1 MFPDKSYGSSDLI
14 AIEFNQFFKT
24 NTYKNMKQF
33 LLGKCTG
40 NYRSFNRKLLL
51 VMRLTIFLLIT
62 GCLAV
67 HAAGYAQKVNLSVRN
82 AGIESVCLDIKKQTG
97 YFFLYDAAIL
107 KKSGTVSLELKNTEL
122 TDALQ
127 QLTAG
132 KALDYKIIDQT
143 VIISEAKTSTKT
155 TQQEILV
162 KGTVTSKG
170 NPGQPN
176 QTMPGVVITV
186 KGTKKVATT
195 SATGAYSIQAPANG
209 TLVFSMIGYGTKE
222 VAVSGNKTI
231 DVLMTESASELNEVI
246 VTAYGTS
253 EKKENQIGSAYVV
266 TAKELERKPVDR
278 IDKLLEG
285 LVPGL
290 QYDVQDGSTS
300 SIRPRYQTRI
310 RGEASFGA
318 SNEPLWVID
327 GVPLNTGNQTN
338 QILGVETSISPLT
351 YLNPNDIESV
361 VVLKDATATS
371 IYGANGSNGVILIT
385 TKKGIAGKK
394 SLSYGFR
401 TGLNLIN
408 NSRFHVLNAD
418 EYRELYR
425 ESYVN
430 NTTLDQSKMPD
441 LGTTNTDWYD
451 EFFRTGVT
459 TNHDLSFSGTH
470 KNTRYYVSGAYYNQ
484 KMIMIKNNVERLSGR
499 INIDHKLN
507 KSVDLFLKLGV
518 SHNRNKLFNP
528 TDAYYINR
536 PIDGPY
542 NADGTYV
549 DAFYNKLREANY
561 NENAQK
567 ANLLNGNIGGTVK
580 IIPGLTYTTTNGI
593 DYRSTKENIYSS
605 MFAFSNKGEGKA
617 TFSNAKTIDWN
628 SQHRLNY
635 QKTIKEHDF
644 SALLGAEVE
653 SDDASSGSLIGYGFE
668 DDYMRNPSYA
678 QRTDSTVGGSRKNS
692 LSYYGQFRYTLSNKY
707 SLLGSFRRD
716 GSSDFGS
723 DVKWATFNSIGA
735 SWTIS
740 NEKFWDIKEID
751 FAKLKLS
758 YGSNGNSRFG
768 AYRAKGLYRFIET
781 DRYNGQPGAVM
792 YTGEN
797 PALSWETTYIVNGGL
812 SLGLFNRI
820 SMEIE
825 YYRNV
830 TKDMLD
836 KIEVTRTTGFTSIDQ
851 NIGSVKNSG
860 IEMNLVT
867 QNIQNKNFE
876 WSTKFNIA
884 RNTNKILKL
893 NNDNVKVLDKTIRM
907 VGEDANAYYLVRWAG
922 VDPRDGGPL
931 WYDARGNITKT
942 FDLANR
948 VVVGTTTPDFFGG
961 MTNTFQ
967 YKDFSLSSLLIY
979 NVGGYAFSV
988 LQRNAESDGRN
999 LAAQN
1004 QSRNLLD
1011 RWREPGDLTI
1021 IPKTVLGE
1029 NADNARNSTRFL
1041 HKKTSLR
1048 LQNISL
1054 NYNLPKKLIRRAS
1067 LERVNVY
1074 VQADNVGFWTPYRT
1088 KKDYND
1094 YRNSFDPF
1102 PQPLVL
1108 SFGLNVSL

>member
-1 MFPDKSYGSSDLI
+1 
-14 AIEFNQFFKT
+14 
-24 NTYKNMKQF
+24 MKQI
-33 LLGKCTG
+33 LLGKCAG
-40 NYRSFNRKLLL
+40 KYRSFNRKLLL

-67 HAAGYAQKVNLSVRN
+67 HASGYAQKVNLSVRN

-107 KKSGTVSLELKNTEL
+107 KKSGTVNLELKHTEL

-132 KALDYKIIDQT
+132 KALDYKIIDKT

-155 TQQEILV
+155 AQQEIIV

-186 KGTKKVATT
+186 KGTKKVTTT
-195 SATGAYSIQAPANG
+195 SRDGSYSIQAPANG

-222 VAVSGNKTI
+222 VAISGNKII
-231 DVLMTESASELNEVI
+231 DVLMLETASELNEVI
-246 VTAYGTS
+246 VSAYGTT
-253 EKKENQIGSAYVV
+253 EKKENQIGSASVV
-266 TAKELERKPVDR
+266 TSKDLERKPVDR

-290 QYDVQDGSTS
+290 QYGVQDGADNTS
-300 SIRPRYQTRI
+300 SIRTRYQTRI

-327 GVPLNTGNQTN
+327 GIPLNTGNQTN
-338 QILGVETSISPLT
+338 MILGVETSISPLT
-351 YLNPNDIESV
+351 YLNPNDIESI

-385 TKKGIAGKK
+385 TKKGISGKK
-394 SLSYGFR
+394 TLSYGFR

-430 NTTLDQSKMPD
+430 NTTLDQSKIPD
-441 LGTTNTDWYD
+441 LGTTNTDWYE

-507 KSVDLFLKLGV
+507 KSVDLFLKMGV

-549 DAFYNKLREANY
+549 EAFYNKLREANY

-567 ANLLNGNIGGTVK
+567 TNLLNGNIGGTVK
-580 IIPGLTYTTTNGI
+580 IIPGLTYTNTNGI
-593 DYRSTKENIYSS
+593 DYQSTKENIYSW
-605 MFAFSNKGEGKA
+605 MFASSNKEGKA
-617 TFSNAKTIDWN
+617 VFSKAKTIDWN

-668 DDYMRNPSYA
+668 DDYIRNPSYA
-678 QRTDSTVGGSRKNS
+678 QRIDSTVGGSRKNS
-692 LSYYGQFRYTLSNKY
+692 FSYYGQFRYTLSNKY

-723 DVKWATFNSIGA
+723 DVKWATFNSVGA

-740 NEKFWDIKEID
+740 NEKFWKIKQID

-768 AYRAKGLYRFIET
+768 AYRSKGLYRFLEG
-781 DRYNGQPGAVM
+781 DSYNDQPGAVM

-797 PALSWETTYIVNGGL
+797 PVLSWETTHIINGGL

-820 SMEIE
+820 SMEVE
-825 YYRNV
+825 FYRNI

-836 KIEVTRTTGFTSIDQ
+836 KVEVTRTTGFTSIDQ

-876 WSTKFNIA
+876 WTTKFNIA

-893 NNDNVKVLDKTIRM
+893 NDNVKVLDKTIRM
-907 VGEDANAYYLVRWAG
+907 VGHDASTFWLVRWAG

-931 WYDARGNITKT
+931 WYDANNNITKT

-948 VVVGTTTPDFFGG
+948 VSIGTATPDFFGG
-961 MTNTFQ
+961 MTNSFK
-967 YKDFSLSSLLIY
+967 YKDFNLSSLLIY
-979 NVGGYAFSV
+979 NVGGYAFSI

-999 LAAQN
+999 LATQN

-1011 RWREPGDLTI
+1011 RWREPGDLSL

-1074 VQADNVGFWTPYRT
+1074 VQADNVAFWTPYRT
-1088 KKDYND
+1088 KKDFND